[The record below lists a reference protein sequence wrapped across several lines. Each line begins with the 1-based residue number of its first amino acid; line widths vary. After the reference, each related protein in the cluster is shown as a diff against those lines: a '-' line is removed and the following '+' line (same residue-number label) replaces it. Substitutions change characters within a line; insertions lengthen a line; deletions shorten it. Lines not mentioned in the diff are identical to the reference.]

1 MSDLE
6 AQVSNL
12 QRALQ
17 RKADKQDVDQLAA
30 QLKGHKDG

>member
-1 MSDLE
+1 VSELE

-17 RKADKQDVDQLAA
+17 RKADKQDLDQLAA
-30 QLKGHKDG
+30 DLKEHKDG